1 MKAQKIVVVVGIL
14 VAMAVPAS
22 ASVVGYFPVA
32 SGYQFT
38 LIGADDA
45 AGHIYDVFGNGTVYS
60 VYDKSLDGKLDMLLD
75 LGAVTN
81 ADGIKVQNRID
92 TGTNSSIAM
101 CEIYVADEAAG
112 GFDPEDLSAY
122 TTNVFANGSPSP
134 TVATAGEW
142 RTADITDSMKRYF
155 LIHVTATWVP
165 GTGEMPAQFSDLGVV
180 EVPEPATMAILGLGG
195 LLALKRRKA

>member
-1 MKAQKIVVVVGIL
+1 MKAQRIVVVLGIL
-14 VAMAVPAS
+14 VAMAVPAL
-22 ASVVGYFPVA
+22 ASVVGYYPVSA
-32 SGYQFT
+32 GQFT
-38 LIGADDA
+38 LIDIDDA
-45 AGHIYDVFGNGTVYS
+45 AGHIYAPGTFYS
-60 VYDKSLDGKLDMLLD
+60 VYDYSGDGNLEMLLD

-81 ADGIKVQNRID
+81 VDAIQVQNRTD

-195 LLALKRRKA
+195 LLALKHRKA